1 MSKNKDRYHEDY
13 LDKSVDLEELEE
25 LETPK
30 FEKINH
36 KKKAGKHHGH
46 GTKET
51 TRRDQLD

>member
-1 MSKNKDRYHEDY
+1 MSKNKDRYHDDY
-13 LDKSVDLEELEE
+13 LSKVDNFEELEE

-51 TRRDQLD
+51 NRKEQRY

>member
-1 MSKNKDRYHEDY
+1 MSKNKDRYHDDY
-13 LDKSVDLEELEE
+13 LSKVDNFEELEE

-51 TRRDQLD
+51 NRKEQRD